1 MRVSTK
7 LVERIVRMIDCGR
20 GGEGGVEG
28 GEGRRMWGDGELWRG
43 KMVVGG

>member
-28 GEGRRMWGDGELWRG
+28 GEGRRMWGGWGIMEREDG
-43 KMVVGG
+43 GG